1 MNKTYDERLA
11 KLAVSSRII
20 EEIDLALSNV
30 TRTIRDIKDTNFKNI
45 IVASQTT
52 TTLEGAI
59 LAGGFTYTTAAAAMG
74 ASISVLGIG
83 SGLSLLGLLGL
94 PILGPFAILGL
105 ARYMYKKKKEREK
118 NERLEKD
125 LLNAEKLALQKVIK
139 KQIEVIQAL
148 KNAMEELG
156 RKQEEV
162 EYNATKTVDYV
173 KQQEERVEYL
183 ERLLSMVNMAG
194 EAFLEGAA

>member
-30 TRTIRDIKDTNFKNI
+30 TRTIRDIKDTNFKKI

-52 TTLEGAI
+52 ATLEGAI